1 MFRKWGYR
9 GTGGTV
15 ALDGG
20 LWTVYRQFGPCSGLS
35 RAVDIE
41 DQAIL
46 GNREDLKLLVEG
58 ESAIT
63 HSLYVLHA
71 PAVKGDPRGSSQFT
85 QPGVQP
91 LSPPCPPAHL
101 LQGYSHW
108 GIGAGISHAFPGLWR
123 EWG

>member
-1 MFRKWGYR
+1 M
-9 GTGGTV
+9 
-15 ALDGG
+15 LDGG

-35 RAVDIE
+35 GAVDIE

-58 ESAIT
+58 KSAVT

-85 QPGVQP
+85 QPGVQLLP
-91 LSPPCPPAHL
+91 PPCPLARL

-108 GIGAGISHAFPGLWR
+108 GIGAGISHAFPGLWW

>member
-1 MFRKWGYR
+1 M
-9 GTGGTV
+9 
-15 ALDGG
+15 LDGG

-35 RAVDIE
+35 GAVDIE

-58 ESAIT
+58 ESAVT

-85 QPGVQP
+85 QPGVQ
-91 LSPPCPPAHL
+91 LLHHPARLPASCRGTHIGGL
-101 LQGYSHW
+101 VLPSLTPSQGCGGS
-108 GIGAGISHAFPGLWR
+108 GAENRRGPSGA
-123 EWG
+123 